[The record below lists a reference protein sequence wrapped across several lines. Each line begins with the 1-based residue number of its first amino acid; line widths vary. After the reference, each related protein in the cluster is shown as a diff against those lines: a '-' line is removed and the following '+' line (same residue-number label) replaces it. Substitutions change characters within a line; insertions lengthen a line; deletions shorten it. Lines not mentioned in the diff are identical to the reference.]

1 MNSFEVNTLP
11 YIVSTLFTYKTSDRY
26 KGFRIQLKE
35 EEEEKEEDV
44 FQGAE
49 FRRLWELIIS
59 QQSVCFNI
67 IFHFFSFHHIPSETS
82 NCDYGL

>member
-1 MNSFEVNTLP
+1 MNSVEVNAL
-11 YIVSTLFTYKTSDRY
+11 LTYKTSDRY
-26 KGFRIQLKE
+26 RGFRIQLKE
-35 EEEEKEEDV
+35 EEEEEEKEEYV

>member
-26 KGFRIQLKE
+26 RWFRIQLKE
-35 EEEEKEEDV
+35 EEEEEEKEEYV

-49 FRRLWELIIS
+49 FRRL
-59 QQSVCFNI
+59 
-67 IFHFFSFHHIPSETS
+67 
-82 NCDYGL
+82 